1 MIGVHNRYRFLFWS
15 LLICLT
21 IFMMAQSYA
30 FDRILNPTLFFLV
43 LVFTVSTLDR
53 RTRARRFGFWI
64 IGVELVLLALALIFR
79 GNVTAPFSGIL
90 TFVVLLTA
98 VIAMVKKLINAKEV
112 TTDLLFGAL
121 ASYLLLG
128 LVYSILMFALDQAIP
143 EALFSKNG
151 SPLVRNEEFLYF
163 TFITY
168 TTIGFGDIMPI
179 HPVSQTLSAWIGVT
193 GQIYNT
199 VIIALLVGKHLSL
212 KRD

>member
-1 MIGVHNRYRFLFWS
+1 MIGEHNRYRFLFWS

-30 FDRILNPTLFFLV
+30 FDRIFNAVLFFLV
-43 LVFTVSTLDR
+43 LIFTVSTLDKG
-53 RTRARRFGFWI
+53 TRARKFGFWI
-64 IGVELVLLALALIFR
+64 IGIELALLFLAVLFK
-79 GNVTAPFSGIL
+79 GNITAPFSGLL

-98 VIAMVKKLINAKEV
+98 VVSMVKKLVRAREV

-143 EALFSKNG
+143 EPLFSKNG
-151 SPLVRNEEFLYF
+151 APLVRNEEFLYF

-193 GQIYNT
+193 GQIFNT